1 MTTKKDIVSRL
12 RECDQG
18 LLEEYQEPELG
29 DIVTD
34 CSSIAEAAN
43 LIEQRRSERDE
54 LRKQLFEVDEAE
66 ENAQLRIE
74 NALRSERDEARRE
87 VCELTMPCDGS
98 QKGYAKGRGWD
109 CFKEDNHNA

>member
-43 LIEQRRSERDE
+43 VIEQLREERD
-54 LRKQLFEVDEAE
+54 
-66 ENAQLRIE
+66 QLRE
-74 NALRSERDEARRE
+74 ERDYARRERDEARRE
-87 VCELTMPCDGS
+87 VCKSEQYCVDRSREEATL
-98 QKGYAKGRGWD
+98 RGWD

>member
-1 MTTKKDIVSRL
+1 M
-12 RECDQG
+12 
-18 LLEEYQEPELG
+18 
-29 DIVTD
+29 
-34 CSSIAEAAN
+34 
-43 LIEQRRSERDE
+43 RSERDE